1 MTTGNFNWLLHSL
14 PFLHTERV
22 IRKQEERLR
31 RQDSQENDDEEE
43 EEEDIGIDIDRD
55 E

>member
-1 MTTGNFNWLLHSL
+1 MNTENFNWLLHSL
-14 PFLHTERV
+14 LFLHTERV
-22 IRKQEERLR
+22 IQRQKRKIEQQE
-31 RQDSQENDDEEE
+31 SSDDDDDEE